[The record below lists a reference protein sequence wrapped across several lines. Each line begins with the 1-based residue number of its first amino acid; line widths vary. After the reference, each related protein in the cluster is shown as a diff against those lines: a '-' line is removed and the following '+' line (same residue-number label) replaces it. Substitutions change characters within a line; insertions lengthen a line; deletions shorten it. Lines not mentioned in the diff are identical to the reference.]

1 MDSLKPR
8 HPEQAFL
15 NTVLS
20 TCPTCYNHL
29 SSHNGLTSYLGERLE
44 LFGDKPD
51 HALLCGLLKST
62 AGPRHSGGT
71 GHGPGRKGSTDT
83 SSFSVVHFSFLPVP
97 TGRRGKPFLSGY
109 PRQRSKVGHK
119 GRIPQGGRRADLPP
133 PEAVCAGC
141 LLSLRATV
149 PHSEY
154 LPLVFHVFQS
164 EPRLSTDRTQQHA
177 C

>member
-1 MDSLKPR
+1 MRVPSHTHINKNVNCILVCKPR
-8 HPEQAFL
+8 ISKKVPKGPEQAFL

-29 SSHNGLTSYLGERLE
+29 SSHNGLTPYLGERLE

-51 HALLCGLLKST
+51 EALLCGLLKST
-62 AGPRHSGGT
+62 PGPRHSGGT

-141 LLSLRATV
+141 LLRQQCLTA
-149 PHSEY
+149 
-154 LPLVFHVFQS
+154 
-164 EPRLSTDRTQQHA
+164 ST
-177 C
+177 CP